1 MQFIPAY
8 YPGDWSVIED
18 RVSKEK
24 MFSLVMLQYIISK
37 SMLFCFPLKLL
48 WVNIEYLHNIHFCSL
63 KLIFMVQVLMIF
75 ANFH

>member
-37 SMLFCFPLKLL
+37 GMLFCFPLKLL
-48 WVNIEYLHNIHFCSL
+48 WVNIEYLYNIHFCSL